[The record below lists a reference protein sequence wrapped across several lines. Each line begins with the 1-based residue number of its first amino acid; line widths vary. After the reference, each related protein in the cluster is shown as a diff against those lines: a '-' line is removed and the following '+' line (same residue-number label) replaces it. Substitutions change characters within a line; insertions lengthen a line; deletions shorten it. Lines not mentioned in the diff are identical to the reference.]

1 MSKQNTSSIEK
12 SSLDFGELEDV
23 LRGEIQ
29 KKLQDIL
36 EEEVSAFLGRAWH
49 QRKQSVDPQPGYR
62 NGYGKPRNLT
72 LSCGTV
78 TVRRPRV
85 RGLEERFESRIL
97 PLFKRRSQKVDEVL
111 PELYL
116 HGLSQGDFDLALRGL
131 LGEKAPISAQSIA
144 RLKAKWQGEYET
156 WSQRSL
162 ADKEVV
168 YMWVDG
174 IYVKAGLEKEKA
186 ALLVVLAAM
195 SNGDKVFLA
204 IEPGYR
210 ESTQSW
216 AGVLRGLKRRGLK
229 CPRLVC
235 GDGHLGIWGAIREVY
250 PEASEQ
256 RCWNHRI
263 VNILQQVPK
272 KRQAEASE
280 LLKVIPYAQSS
291 AEAEQLKRKFQQWA
305 KQQGYEKA
313 AKLIDQDWERMVAFY
328 RFPKEHW
335 RHLRTTNTVESPF
348 SAVRLRTAAARR
360 FKKVAN
366 ATAMI
371 WKTMLVGEKRFHKLN
386 APKLMQEVFEGLEC
400 KDGIRVNT
408 AKLKDAA

>member
-1 MSKQNTSSIEK
+1 MNKQNTSSNEK
-12 SSLDFGELEDV
+12 SSPDWGELEDV

-29 KKLQDIL
+29 QKLQDTL
-36 EEEVSAFLGRAWH
+36 EKEVSEMLGRAWH

-62 NGYGKPRNLT
+62 NGYGKPRNPT

-78 TVRRPRV
+78 TVRRPRARV
-85 RGLEERFESRIL
+85 LEKRFESRIL

-144 RLKAKWQGEYET
+144 RLKAKWQGEYEI

-186 ALLVVLAAM
+186 ALLVVLAAL
-195 SNGDKVFLA
+195 SNGDKMFLA

-216 AGVLRGLKRRGLK
+216 AG
-229 CPRLVC
+229 C
-235 GDGHLGIWGAIREVY
+235 Y
-250 PEASEQ
+250 EA
-256 RCWNHRI
+256 
-263 VNILQQVPK
+263 
-272 KRQAEASE
+272 
-280 LLKVIPYAQSS
+280 
-291 AEAEQLKRKFQQWA
+291 
-305 KQQGYEKA
+305 
-313 AKLIDQDWERMVAFY
+313 
-328 RFPKEHW
+328 
-335 RHLRTTNTVESPF
+335 
-348 SAVRLRTAAARR
+348 
-360 FKKVAN
+360 
-366 ATAMI
+366 
-371 WKTMLVGEKRFHKLN
+371 
-386 APKLMQEVFEGLEC
+386 
-400 KDGIRVNT
+400 
-408 AKLKDAA
+408 